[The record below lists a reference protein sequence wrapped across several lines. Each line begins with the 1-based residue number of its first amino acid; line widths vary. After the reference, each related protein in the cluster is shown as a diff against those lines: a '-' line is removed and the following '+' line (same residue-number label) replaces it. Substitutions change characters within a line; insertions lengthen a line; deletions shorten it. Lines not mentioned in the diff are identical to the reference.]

1 MPVKS
6 QFPPVHL
13 PETDIF
19 SFLFKRT
26 DRQYPDDQI
35 IYQDA
40 VTNKSYTYSTVK
52 SMAEDFGKGL
62 KFLLDWKKGDV
73 LAMFAPNSIDT
84 PAITWGTLWAGGVVS
99 PANPGYTTAELTYQL
114 KDSGARAIVTIRPV
128 LDTVKAACAE
138 AGISE
143 DCIFLLGEDRDPIN
157 RFKHWSSVRVTSG
170 TSRYRP
176 AKISSP
182 KTDLAFLVYSSG
194 TTGRPKGVK
203 LTHYNLTSNIAQL
216 QTGEQGNLTWNGSHT
231 SPGIP
236 LQRGR
241 PDKILACLPFFHIY
255 GLTALIHN
263 PLYSGVTSI
272 VLSKFDIETFCS
284 LIQQHKI
291 TYSYIVPPMV
301 LLLSKHPCVTQYDL
315 SSIRMTN
322 SGAAPLTEDLV
333 RSVYKRTGIR
343 VKQGY
348 GLSETS
354 PTAFQQ
360 RWEDWDAKIGSTGW
374 LFPNMEAKFCAVPLA
389 EGESD
394 GSKEVPV
401 GETGEL
407 YLRGPNVFIGYHN
420 NNVATR
426 ECLSEDGWFR
436 TGDVGYL
443 DAEGNLFITDRV
455 KELIKYK
462 GFQVP
467 PAELEGYLV
476 DHPLVDDVAVIGVES
491 KYLGTECP
499 RAYVVPTGG
508 MDKAATEENARE
520 IISWLDGRV
529 ANHKK
534 LRGGVA
540 FVESVP
546 KSASGKILRR
556 VLKEQAKREIEEI
569 DREIEGLEREKRKVG
584 AKL

>member
-1 MPVKS
+1 MPVSS

-13 PETDIF
+13 AEIDIF

-26 DRQYPDDQI
+26 DRQYPDSQI

-40 VTNKSYTYSTVK
+40 ATNKSYSYAAVK

-62 KFLLDWKKGDV
+62 KSLLDWKKGDV

-84 PAITWGTLWAGGVVS
+84 PAITFGTLWAGGVVS
-99 PANPGYTTAELTYQL
+99 PANPGYTKAELTYQL
-114 KDSGARAIVTIRPV
+114 KDSGARAIVTILSV

-138 AGISE
+138 AGIPE
-143 DCIFLLGEDRDPIN
+143 ECIFVLGEERDPLN
-157 RFKHWSSVRVTSG
+157 RIKHWTSVRVTSG

-176 AKISSP
+176 VKIAP

-194 TTGRPKGVK
+194 TTGRPKGVE
-203 LTHYNLTSNIAQL
+203 LSHYNLTSNISQL
-216 QTGEQGNLTWNGSHT
+216 QSGEQGNLTWNGSHT

-263 PLYSGVTSI
+263 PLYTGVTCI
-272 VLSKFDIETFCS
+272 VLSKFDIETFCR
-284 LIQQHKI
+284 LIQEHKI

-301 LLLSKHPCVTQYDL
+301 LLLSKHPCVPKYDL
-315 SSIRMTN
+315 SSIRMMN
-322 SGAAPLTEDLV
+322 SGAAPLTSELV
-333 RSVYKRTGIR
+333 KSVYKRTGIR

-360 RWEDWDAKIGSTGW
+360 RWEDWEVKVGSTGW
-374 LFPNMEAKFCAVPLA
+374 LFPNMEAKFCPVPLA

-394 GSKEVPV
+394 GSKEVDA

-407 YLRGPNVFIGYHN
+407 YVRGPNIFLGYHN
-420 NNVATR
+420 NVRATQ
-426 ECLSEDGWFR
+426 ECLSADGWFR

-443 DAEGNLFITDRV
+443 DGEGNLFITDRV

-499 RAYVVPTGG
+499 RAYVVPKGG
-508 MDKAATEENARE
+508 MGKATKENGRE
-520 IISWLDGRV
+520 IVRWLNGRV

-534 LRGGVA
+534 LRGGVK
-540 FVESVP
+540 FVDAVP

-556 VLKEQAKREIEEI
+556 VLKEEAKREVDAI
-569 DREIEGLEREKRKVG
+569 DREIEEMERLK

>member
-1 MPVKS
+1 MPVSS
-6 QFPPVHL
+6 QFPDVHL
-13 PETDIF
+13 PELDIF

-26 DRQYPDDQI
+26 DRKYPDDQV

-40 VTNKSYTYSTVK
+40 DTNKAYTYAAVK

-62 KFLLDWKKGDV
+62 KAVLDWKKGDV

-84 PAITWGTLWAGGVVS
+84 PAITFGTLWAGGIVS
-99 PANPGYTTAELTYQL
+99 PANPGYTKAELTYQL

-128 LDTVKAACAE
+128 LETVRQACAE
-138 AGISE
+138 AGIPE
-143 DCIFLLGEDRDPIN
+143 DCIFLLGEDRDPLN
-157 RFKHWSSVRVTSG
+157 RTKHWTSVRVTSG
-170 TSRYRP
+170 TSRYR
-176 AKISSP
+176 ATKISP

-203 LTHYNLTSNIAQL
+203 LSHYNLTSNISQL
-216 QTGEQGNLTWNGSHT
+216 QTGEQGNLTWDGSHT

-236 LQRGR
+236 LKRGR
-241 PDKILACLPFFHIY
+241 GDKILACLPFFHIY
-255 GLTALIHN
+255 GLTVLIHN
-263 PLYSGVTSI
+263 PMFTGVTSI
-272 VLSKFDIETFCS
+272 VLAKFDIEKFCR
-284 LIQQHKI
+284 LIQQHRI
-291 TYSYIVPPMV
+291 TYAYIVPPMV
-301 LLLSKHPCVTQYDL
+301 LLLTKHPAVAKYDL

-333 RSVYKRTGIR
+333 KSVYKRTGIR

-360 RWEDWDAKIGSTGW
+360 RWEDWETAVGSTGW
-374 LFPNMEAKFCAVPLA
+374 LFPNMQAKFCAVPTH

-394 GSKEVPV
+394 GSKELAV

-407 YLRGPNVFIGYHN
+407 YVKGPNIFMGYHN
-420 NNVATR
+420 NEPATR
-426 ECLSEDGWFR
+426 ECLSDDGWFR
-436 TGDVGYL
+436 TGDVGHL
-443 DAEGNLFITDRV
+443 DKQGNLFITDRV

-491 KYLGTECP
+491 KFLGTECP
-499 RAYVVPTGG
+499 RAYIVPKGG
-508 MDKAATEENARE
+508 MSKATKQNGQE
-520 IISWLDGRV
+520 IIKWLNGRV

-534 LRGGVA
+534 LRGGVK

-556 VLKEQAKREIEEI
+556 VLKDEAKKDLEAIDKEIEEN
-569 DREIEGLEREKRKVG
+569 EKLK

>member
-1 MPVKS
+1 MPVSS
-6 QFPPVHL
+6 QFPDVHL

-26 DRQYPDDQI
+26 DRPFPDSQI
-35 IYQDA
+35 IFQDA
-40 VTNKSYTYSTVK
+40 DSNKAYTYAQVK
-52 SMAEDFGKGL
+52 TMAEDFGKGL
-62 KFLLDWKKGDV
+62 KSVLDWKKGDV
-73 LAMFAPNSIDT
+73 LAIFAPNSIDT
-84 PAITWGTLWAGGVVS
+84 PPITFGTLWAGGIVS
-99 PANPGYTTAELTYQL
+99 PANPGYTQAELTYQL
-114 KDSGARAIVTIRPV
+114 KDSGARAIVTIRAV
-128 LDTVKAACAE
+128 LDTVKAACKDV
-138 AGISE
+138 GIPE
-143 DCIFLLGEDRDPIN
+143 ECIFLLGEDRDPLN
-157 RFKHWSSVRVTSG
+157 RIKHWTSVRVTSG

-176 AKISSP
+176 TKLSP

-194 TTGRPKGVK
+194 TTGRPKGVR
-203 LTHYNLTSNIAQL
+203 LSHFNLTSNISQL
-216 QTGEQGNLTWNGSHT
+216 QTGEQRNLTWDGSHT

-236 LQRGR
+236 LNRGQG
-241 PDKILACLPFFHIY
+241 DKILACLPFFHIY

-263 PLYSGVTSI
+263 PCYTGVTSV
-272 VLSKFDIETFCS
+272 VLARFSIEKFCA
-284 LIQQHKI
+284 LIQDHKI
-291 TYSYIVPPMV
+291 TYTYIVPPMV
-301 LLLSKHPCVTQYDL
+301 LLLSKHPCVPNYDL

-322 SGAAPLTEDLV
+322 SGAAPLTEELV
-333 RSVYKRTGIR
+333 KSVYKRTGIR

-360 RWEDWDAKIGSTGW
+360 RWEDWETAVGSTGW
-374 LFPNMEAKFCAVPLA
+374 LFPNMQAKFCAVPLA

-394 GSKEVPV
+394 GSKELAV

-407 YLRGPNVFIGYHN
+407 YVKGPNIFLGYHN
-420 NNVATR
+420 NEPATR
-426 ECLSEDGWFR
+426 DCLSEDGWFR

-443 DAEGNLFITDRV
+443 DKEGNLFITDRV

-476 DHPLVDDVAVIGVES
+476 EHPLIDDVAVVGFES
-491 KYLGTECP
+491 KFLGTECP
-499 RAYVVPTGG
+499 RAYIVPKGG
-508 MDKAATEENARE
+508 MANATKSNAQE
-520 IISWLDGRV
+520 IIRWLNGRV

-534 LRGGVA
+534 LRGGLR

-546 KSASGKILRR
+546 KSTSGKILRR
-556 VLKEQAKREIEEI
+556 VLKEEAKSQAEAIDKEIEEM
-569 DREIEGLEREKRKVG
+569 ESLK

>member
-1 MPVKS
+1 MPVSS

-13 PETDIF
+13 AETDIF

-26 DRQYPDDQI
+26 DRQYPDSQI

-40 VTNKSYTYSTVK
+40 TTNKSYTYVAVK

-62 KFLLDWKKGDV
+62 KSLLDWKKGDV

-84 PAITWGTLWAGGVVS
+84 PAITFGTLWAGGVVS
-99 PANPGYTTAELTYQL
+99 PANPGYTKAELTYQL
-114 KDSGARAIVTIRPV
+114 KDSGARAIVTILPV

-138 AGISE
+138 AGIPE
-143 DCIFLLGEDRDPIN
+143 ECIFILGEERDPLN
-157 RFKHWSSVRVTSG
+157 RTKHWTSVRVTSG

-176 AKISSP
+176 VKISP

-203 LTHYNLTSNIAQL
+203 LSHYNLTSNISQL

-255 GLTALIHN
+255 GLTVLVHN
-263 PLYSGVTSI
+263 PLYTGVTCI
-272 VLSKFDIETFCS
+272 VLSKFDIETFCR
-284 LIQQHKI
+284 LIQDHQI
-291 TYSYIVPPMV
+291 TYSYVVPPMV
-301 LLLSKHPCVTQYDL
+301 LLLSKHPCISHYDL
-315 SSIRMTN
+315 SSIRMMN
-322 SGAAPLTEDLV
+322 SGAAPLTSELV
-333 RSVYKRTGIR
+333 KAVFKRTGIR

-360 RWEDWDAKIGSTGW
+360 RWEDWEAKAGSTGW

-389 EGESD
+389 AAESD
-394 GSKEVPV
+394 PSTEVAA

-407 YLRGPNVFIGYHN
+407 YVRGPNVFLGYHHN
-420 NNVATR
+420 GPATR
-426 ECLSEDGWFR
+426 DCLGADGWFR
-436 TGDVGYL
+436 TGDVGHL
-443 DAEGNLFITDRV
+443 DGQGNLFITDRV

-467 PAELEGYLV
+467 PAELEGHLV
-476 DHPLVDDVAVIGVES
+476 EHPLVDDVAVIGVES
-491 KYLGTECP
+491 RYLGTECP
-499 RAYVVPTGG
+499 RAYVVPRGG
-508 MDKAATEENARE
+508 MGKATRANGRD
-520 IISWLDGRV
+520 IIRWLNGRV

-534 LRGGVA
+534 LRGGVK
-540 FVESVP
+540 FVDAVP

-556 VLKEQAKREIEEI
+556 VLKEEAKAELDAIDSEIEEM
-569 DREIEGLEREKRKVG
+569 ERLK